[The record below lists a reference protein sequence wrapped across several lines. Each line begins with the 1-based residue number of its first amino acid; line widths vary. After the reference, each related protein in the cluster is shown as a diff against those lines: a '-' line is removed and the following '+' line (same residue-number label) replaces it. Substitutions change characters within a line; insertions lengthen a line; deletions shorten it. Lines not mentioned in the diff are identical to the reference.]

1 VLAIAQLGS
10 YLVQARL
17 PLHDTYVVNSVLH
30 LTHIRNTGGVF
41 GVLQGNGI
49 AFAALSILTIV
60 GLCVYLQRSSGVA
73 LYQHVCFGI
82 IIGAAASNVCDRLA
96 YGAVIDFIDIQGIPR
111 WNYIFNTADVAIH
124 VGLWPLAIGT
134 LVSPTGGHRA
144 PPQGRGGVL

>member
-1 VLAIAQLGS
+1 MTSLLLHPADLLRSRTIPLAERNPWRAVAELAL
-10 YLVQARL
+10 LV
-17 PLHDTYVVNSVLH
+17 V
-30 LTHIRNTGGVF
+30 VF
-41 GVLQGNGI
+41 G
-49 AFAALSILTIV
+49 
-60 GLCVYLQRSSGVA
+60 
-73 LYQHVCFGI
+73 
-82 IIGAAASNVCDRLA
+82 LA